1 MKNFIKTSHLVL
13 TITLIFIA
21 IACDSSYR
29 QVKVDAENKKKHELI
44 SDNFM
49 ITTQGEGTSA
59 AGLEIIKAGGN
70 IIDAAVAVS
79 FAISVERPHSTGIGG
94 GGFLI
99 YYDAKTKKSHVYDFR
114 EMAPLKSHK
123 KYFVD
128 AEGKQIKDKSLTG
141 GFAAGT
147 PGLVRG
153 LAKIH
158 KDLGKM
164 DWDKTVQPAIKL
176 ARNGFKVYPAL
187 HTAMSAERDRL
198 LKFTDSK
205 EIFLNKAGEPWPIG
219 HVLVQEDLAK
229 TLETIAQTYG
239 EDFYTGD
246 IAKKIVASIQEQKA
260 DMSMQDL
267 AGYEVK
273 KRDAIKGTYKGYE
286 IISMPP
292 PSSGGTHI
300 VQILNIL
307 EDYDLKSMGV
317 QNPKTIHLTSAAMQ
331 LAFRDRQRY
340 MGDSDF
346 VDVPL
351 KTLTSKDYAAR
362 LRKLIKKNK
371 ALSFEELK
379 TPSPLG
385 KEPEHTTHF
394 SLMDKEGNI
403 VVSTQTIN
411 GWFGSALVAE
421 GTGIV
426 MNNEMDDFAAS
437 ASGVN
442 LFGALGGEN
451 NLVEARKRPLS
462 SMSPSIVIKDG
473 KPVLALGT
481 PSGTRILTCV
491 AQTILNYIEHEL
503 PLWEAVAATRYHH
516 QWYPDEIRV
525 DPPYFYTNTKK
536 ELQAMGYKIN
546 EKGFGCSIQAIANE
560 NGKLHGVSDM
570 RGYGQAVGF

>member
-1 MKNFIKTSHLVL
+1 MKKLNLMSLVV
-13 TITLIFIA
+13 LILLIA
-21 IACDSSYR
+21 ACESPFR
-29 QVKVDAENKKKHELI
+29 KVKIEKEKKHKHELI
-44 SDNFM
+44 ADNFM

-70 IIDAAVAVS
+70 IIDAAIAVS

-99 YYDAKTKKSHVYDFR
+99 YYDAKTKMSHVYDFR
-114 EMAPLKSHK
+114 EMAPVKAHK
-123 KYFVD
+123 KYFLD
-128 AEGKQIKDKSLTG
+128 KEGNQIKEKSLTG

-158 KDLGKM
+158 ADLGKM
-164 DWDKTVQPAIKL
+164 EWSKTVQPAIKL
-176 ARNGFKVYPAL
+176 AREGFKVYPAL
-187 HTAMSAERDRL
+187 NRAMEAEKENL
-198 LKFTDSK
+198 MKFKDSK
-205 EIFLNKAGEPWPIG
+205 EIFLNKDNEAWPIG
-219 HVLVQEDLAK
+219 HILVQEDLAK
-229 TLETIAQTYG
+229 SLERIAASKG
-239 EDFYTGD
+239 EDFYTGE
-246 IAKKIVASIQEQKA
+246 IAKKIVKTMQAEGA
-260 DMSMQDL
+260 DMSMEDL

-273 KRDAIKGTYKGYE
+273 KRDPILGTYKGYE

-307 EDYDLKSMGV
+307 EKFDLKSMGV
-317 QNPKTIHLTSAAMQ
+317 QNPQTIHYTSAAMQ

-340 MGDSDF
+340 MGDTDF
-346 VDVPL
+346 VKVPL
-351 KTLTSKDYAAR
+351 KTLTSKEYAKN
-362 LRKLIKKNK
+362 LRKLIKRNR

-379 TPSPLG
+379 TPSPFG
-385 KEPEHTTHF
+385 TEPEHTTHF

-437 ASGVN
+437 ADGVN

-462 SMSPSIVIKDG
+462 SMSPSIVLKDG
-473 KPVLALGT
+473 KPIMALGT

-491 AQTILNYIEHEL
+491 AQTILNYIEHDL
-503 PLWEAVAATRYHH
+503 SLWDAVAATRYHH

-525 DPPYFYTNTKK
+525 DAPYFDTNTKK

-546 EKGFGCSIQAIANE
+546 EKSFGCSIQAITRE
-560 NGKLHGVSDM
+560 KGKLHGVSDM

>member
-1 MKNFIKTSHLVL
+1 MKKFNLMSLVVLSLILTSCEYPYRLVK
-13 TITLIFIA
+13 I
-21 IACDSSYR
+21 D
-29 QVKVDAENKKKHELI
+29 KEKKKKHELVT
-44 SDNFM
+44 DNFM

-99 YYDAKTKKSHVYDFR
+99 YYDAKKKQTHVYDFR

-123 KYFVD
+123 KYFLD
-128 AEGKQIKDKSLTG
+128 ENGKQIREKSLTG

-153 LAKIH
+153 LARIH
-158 KDLGKM
+158 KDLGSM
-164 DWDKTVQPAIKL
+164 EWSKTVQPAIKL
-176 ARNGFKVYPAL
+176 AREGFKVYPAL
-187 HTAMSAERDRL
+187 NRAMTAERDKL
-198 LKFTDSK
+198 AMFADSK
-205 EIFLNKAGEPWPIG
+205 RIFLNNAGEAWPIG
-219 HVLVQEDLAK
+219 HNLIQEDLAV
-229 TLETIAQTYG
+229 TLEKIAATYG

-246 IAKKIVASIQEQKA
+246 IAKAIVQSIQEVGA
-260 DMSMQDL
+260 DMTMEDL

-273 KRDAIKGTYKGYE
+273 KREPIKGTFKGYD

-307 EDYDLKSMGV
+307 EAYDLKSMGL
-317 QNPKTIHLTSAAMQ
+317 QNPETIHLTSAAMQ

-346 VDVPL
+346 IDIPL

-362 LRKLIKKNK
+362 LRKLIKKNR
-371 ALSFEELK
+371 ALTFEELK

-385 KEPEHTTHF
+385 KEPTHTTHF
-394 SLMDKEGNI
+394 SLMDKHGNI

-411 GWFGSALVAE
+411 GWFGSAQVAN

-451 NLVEARKRPLS
+451 NLVEPRKRPLS
-462 SMSPSIVIKDG
+462 SMSPSIVLKDG
-473 KPVLALGT
+473 KPILALGT

-491 AQTILNYIEHEL
+491 AQVILNYIEHKL

-525 DPPYFYTNTKK
+525 DAPGFYDNTHKM
-536 ELQAMGYKIN
+536 LQTMGYKVRN
-546 EKGFGCSIQAIANE
+546 KSYGCSIQAIANE
-560 NGKLHGVSDM
+560 GGKLHGVSDM
-570 RGYGQAVGF
+570 RGYGQAVGY